1 MWTAPQPPSMSF
13 SRVPPAHSSTYDS
26 SVPDSSR
33 ALTVA
38 ANIAFVP
45 IGIVT
50 VLLGP
55 LLPILSARWSL
66 NYEQAGSL
74 FTVQFLSSTAFVA
87 LSGIC
92 TSRWGFRFPIK
103 AGLLAMAAGVA
114 ALPFSSRWPGVLC
127 IAVYG
132 AGVGLASPAGNLLVA
147 AANPSRRGAALN
159 MLNFSWS
166 AGAVACPFLIAFAAR
181 RNQVNLLLAVFA
193 GLLFIVFLGIA
204 AMSSK
209 VVEPHAVR
217 PESAEN
223 QRRIDWTSAS
233 VLLFAA
239 LFFLYLGLENSVG
252 GWIASYAKTL
262 TARSLDLALMTPS
275 FFYFALMIGR
285 WFAALLLRRVKEVTL
300 ARAGL
305 LTACAGM
312 VWLLSAN
319 SLLQIFV
326 GAGLAGIGLASIY
339 PIAISLVSQHFGRS
353 ASVVSSV
360 VFTIANGG
368 GASLPWLVGYTSNRL
383 GSLRAGMVIPLLAGV
398 SMLILFSKKRIT
410 EHDPAAL

>member
-1 MWTAPQPPSMSF
+1 MSF
-13 SRVPPAHSSTYDS
+13 SRIPPVHDSSTHDS

-33 ALTVA
+33 ALTIA

-45 IGIVT
+45 VGIVT

-74 FTVQFLSSTAFVA
+74 FTVQFLSSTVFVA

-92 TSRWGFRFPIK
+92 TTRWGFRFPIK

-114 ALPFSSRWPGVLC
+114 VLPFSSRLLGVLC
-127 IAVYG
+127 IALYG

-166 AGAVACPFLIAFAAR
+166 AGAVACPFLVAFAAR

-217 PESAEN
+217 PESAEG
-223 QRRIDWTSAS
+223 QQRIDWTSVS
-233 VLLFAA
+233 VFVFAA
-239 LFFLYLGLENSVG
+239 IFFLYLGLENSVG

-262 TARSLDLALMTPS
+262 SARSLDLALMTPS

-285 WFAALLLRRVKEVTL
+285 WFAALLLHRVREVTL

-305 LTACAGM
+305 FTACGGM
-312 VWLLSAN
+312 VWLLLAN
-319 SLLQIFV
+319 SLLQVFI

-339 PIAISLVSQHFGRS
+339 PIAISLMSQHFRQS
-353 ASVVSSV
+353 ASAVSSL
-360 VFTIANGG
+360 VFTVANGG

-383 GSLRAGMVIPLLAGV
+383 GSLRAGMAIPLLAGV
-398 SMLILFSKKRIT
+398 SMLILFSKKRIA
-410 EHDPAAL
+410 EHEPAAL

>member
-1 MWTAPQPPSMSF
+1 MPP
-13 SRVPPAHSSTYDS
+13 VHDSSTPDSSTPDS

-66 NYEQAGSL
+66 NYAQAGSL

-114 ALPFSSRWPGVLC
+114 VLPFSSRWPGVLC

-147 AANPSRRGAALN
+147 AANPSRRSAALN

-166 AGAVACPFLIAFAAR
+166 AGAVACPFLVAFAAR
-181 RNQVNLLLAVFA
+181 RNQVNLLLAFFA
-193 GLLFIVFLGIA
+193 GFLFIVFLGIA

-217 PESAEN
+217 PQNADG
-223 QRRIDWTSAS
+223 QQRIDWTSVS
-233 VLLFAA
+233 VFVFAA
-239 LFFLYLGLENSVG
+239 IFFLYLGLENSVG

-262 TARSLDLALMTPS
+262 SARSLDLALMTPS
-275 FFYFALMIGR
+275 FFYFSLMIGR

-305 LTACAGM
+305 FTACVGM
-312 VWLLSAN
+312 VWLLLAN

-383 GSLRAGMVIPLLAGV
+383 GSLRMGMVIPLLAGV
-398 SMLILFSKKRIT
+398 SMLILFSKKQIA
-410 EHDPAAL
+410 EHEPAAL

>member
-1 MWTAPQPPSMSF
+1 MTLSRIPQVHDSSAP
-13 SRVPPAHSSTYDS
+13 DS
-26 SVPDSSR
+26 SVPGSSYPDSSR
-33 ALTVA
+33 ALTIA
-38 ANIAFVP
+38 ANVAFVP
-45 IGIVT
+45 VGIVT

-66 NYEQAGSL
+66 NYAQAGSL
-74 FTVQFLSSTAFVA
+74 FTVQFLSATVFVA

-103 AGLLAMAAGVA
+103 AGLLATAAGVA
-114 ALPFSSRWPGVLC
+114 VLPFSSRLPGILC

-166 AGAVACPFLIAFAAR
+166 AGAVACPFLVAFAVR
-181 RNQVNLLLAVFA
+181 RNQVNFLLAVFA
-193 GLLFIVFLGIA
+193 GLLFMVFLGIA

-217 PESAEN
+217 PQNVEG
-223 QRRIDWTSAS
+223 QQRIDWMS
-233 VLLFAA
+233 VPVVLYAA
-239 LFFLYLGLENSVG
+239 LFFFYLGLENSVG

-262 TARSLDLALMTPS
+262 GARSLDLALMTPS
-275 FFYFALMIGR
+275 FFYFALMMGR
-285 WFAALLLRRVKEVTL
+285 WFAALLLRRVKEITL

-312 VWLLSAN
+312 VYLLLAN
-319 SLLQIFV
+319 SLRSVFV

-353 ASVVSSV
+353 AAVVSSV

-383 GSLRAGMVIPLLAGV
+383 GSLRVGMMIPLLAAV
-398 SMLILFSKKRIT
+398 TMLILFPKKMIR
-410 EHDPAAL
+410 EHEPAGL

>member
-1 MWTAPQPPSMSF
+1 MPPD
-13 SRVPPAHSSTYDS
+13 HDSSTHAS
-26 SVPDSSR
+26 SAPDSSR
-33 ALTVA
+33 ALTIA
-38 ANIAFVP
+38 ANLAFVP

-66 NYEQAGSL
+66 NYAQAGSL

-103 AGLLAMAAGVA
+103 AGLLAVAAGVA

-166 AGAVACPFLIAFAAR
+166 VGAVACPFLVAFAVR
-181 RNQVNLLLAVFA
+181 RNQVNFLLAVFA
-193 GLLFIVFLGIA
+193 GLLFMVFLGIA

-217 PESAEN
+217 PQSVEGQ
-223 QRRIDWTSAS
+223 QRIEWMS
-233 VLLFAA
+233 VPVVLFAA

-262 TARSLDLALMTPS
+262 SVRSLDLALMTPS

-285 WFAALLLRRVKEVTL
+285 WFAALLLHKIEEVTL

-312 VWLLSAN
+312 VCLLLAN
-319 SLLQIFV
+319 SLLHVFV
-326 GAGLAGIGLASIY
+326 GAGLAGIGLAPIY
-339 PIAISLVSQHFGRS
+339 PIAISLISQHFGQS
-353 ASVVSSV
+353 APVVSSV
-360 VFTIANGG
+360 VFTLANGG
-368 GASLPWLVGYTSNRL
+368 GASLPWLVGFTSNRL
-383 GSLRAGMVIPLLAGV
+383 GSLRVGMVIPLVAGV
-398 SMLILFSKKRIT
+398 SMLILFSKKRIA
-410 EHDPAAL
+410 EHEPAAL